1 MEAFSP
7 PKGLFAPRPEKAVAS
22 RPGAAVS
29 EFLVTLQLSF
39 MGWLTVLLISLTVLG
54 LVGTSWVHLGRR

>member
-7 PKGLFAPRPEKAVAS
+7 PRTLFAPRPKKAVAS
-22 RPGAAVS
+22 GPGAAIS
-29 EFLVTLQLSF
+29 ELLRRLQLAF
-39 MGWLTVLLISLTVLG
+39 MGWLTVLMISLAVLG